1 MRSKVLRFGGLSLL
15 AVGAGIMAWASA
27 LPFEHVVPIKDGDPY
42 DGFLG
47 PAGLILSVAP
57 LLVSVTSVIRTEPWP
72 WMVGVLFS
80 LGMVLYFNSFPNG
93 GFTATREPGAGFW
106 MALMAS
112 LGVMAGSCLLV
123 FGSDIER
130 DAVDVGPR

>member
-57 LLVSVTSVIRTEPWP
+57 LLVCVTSVIRTEPWP
-72 WMVGVLFS
+72 GMVGVLLS
-80 LGMVLYFNSFPNG
+80 LGMVLFLPLYFNSFPNG
-93 GFTATREPGAGFW
+93 GFTATREPGVGFW
-106 MALMAS
+106 MALSAS

-123 FGSDIER
+123 FGSDFE
-130 DAVDVGPR
+130 